1 MYIMHSTM
9 SCIIMLYHKGLS
21 YPVEYNNTAGMTL
34 EDVRKY
40 EDELQQQTNARV
52 VHGLNTQEAS

>member
-1 MYIMHSTM
+1 MHNLDLAIAHS
-9 SCIIMLYHKGLS
+9 SLLADFKVHLY
-21 YPVEYNNTAGMTL
+21 TAGMTL

-52 VHGLNTQEAS
+52 VEGLNTQEAS